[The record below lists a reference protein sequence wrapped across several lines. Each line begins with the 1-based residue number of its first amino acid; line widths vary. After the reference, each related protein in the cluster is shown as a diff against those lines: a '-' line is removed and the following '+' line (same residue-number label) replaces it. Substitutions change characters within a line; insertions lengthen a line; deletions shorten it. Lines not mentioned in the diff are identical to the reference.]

1 MAVSVQIRTTILSS
15 ESLLVTKPAC
25 MRSVVA
31 LAVAGLSLFVTSC
44 RRTIAHRGEPQTP
57 AQLWLSW
64 TPEARV
70 TYVSGFLSGFDRGKT
85 AACYFY
91 QENVRSHGSVPV
103 EKLPHGA
110 CMNSLP
116 VFRAPYFQTYV
127 DALTEYYRKYPH
139 DREAGASRLLL
150 ELASP
155 PNLTIQQI
163 HAKLDH
169 E

>member
-1 MAVSVQIRTTILSS
+1 VSVEIRTTTLSS
-15 ESLLVTKPAC
+15 ESLVMTKPAC
-25 MRSVVA
+25 MRSVVV
-31 LAVAGLSLFVTSC
+31 LGVAGLSLFVASC
-44 RRTIAHRGEPQTP
+44 GTTTAHRGEPQTP

-70 TYVSGFLSGFDRGKT
+70 TYVSGFLSGFDRGKS

-91 QENVRSHGSVPV
+91 QANVQSHGSVPV
-103 EKLPHGA
+103 EKLPHAA

-116 VFRAPYFQTYV
+116 VFTAPYFQRYV
-127 DALTEYYRKYPH
+127 DAVTEYYRKYPN

-155 PNLTIQQI
+155 PNLTIEQI
-163 HAKLDH
+163 HAKLDR